1 MKDLTITISLE
12 HAYTAIDCIDRDI
25 DYSTHSQPDYQ
36 DIGEML
42 HNLRRVELRE
52 RLRAAIKALKETK

>member
-1 MKDLTITISLE
+1 MKDLTITISLD

-25 DYSTHSQPDYQ
+25 DHSTCERPDYH
-36 DIGEML
+36 DLSEML

-52 RLRAAIKALKETK
+52 RLHAAIKANKETK